1 MLRLFSAKNFGPYHV
16 LALATL
22 GSLTQWIHLLADY
35 QWGEEEPLLLF
46 WSAFA
51 ITSLTK
57 MAMFIAFPFMLAQAF
72 ATMQG
77 NLRRCAIFTT
87 YWAIALGS
95 VVILLTV
102 FRDPLCLLFST
113 DAARFYPVS
122 NNYLGSYT
130 ELASWVGR
138 EAWLPRWRS
147 GEVFL
152 WESVLMAVIVASW
165 GLLGYKTTA
174 WFKPL
179 PEALLACAL
188 PPPLACTLFIHHAA
202 VGMGLRFFLRFHFFR
217 CTRDR
222 NHIPVYRKRYM
233 LAYRLRLDC
242 RVFDGNRTGFAC
254 RGKDRGTA
262 TPYFPPT
269 PSARIRRNAAK
280 GSLMLVR

>member
-1 MLRLFSAKNFGPYHV
+1 MLRLFSSKNFGPYHV

-77 NLRRCAIFTT
+77 NLRRCAIFTN

-179 PEALLACAL
+179 TEALLACAL
-188 PPPLACTLFIHHAA
+188 PPLLLAPYLFITQLSAWDYDFFFGSIFSDALVIEITFPFIASDICSPIVFALAA
-202 VGMGLRFFLRFHFFR
+202 VFSMATALALRA
-217 CTRDR
+217 
-222 NHIPVYRKRYM
+222 V
-233 LAYRLRLDC
+233 
-242 RVFDGNRTGFAC
+242 
-254 RGKDRGTA
+254 GKIA
-262 TPYFPPT
+262 EPPPPT
-269 PSARIRRNAAK
+269 SPPPPPPESAETQQK
-280 GSLMLVR
+280 VR